1 MFKTHLTPDS
11 DSEALI
17 KNLICN
23 NLAGQFGGWKSLEE
37 LWPFDDSFNQTN
49 PLVWLEDPQLQCKSC
64 QGFLT
69 PVPPPPPPI
78 HLYSPT
84 HRVYLNSENKMH
96 SVKRQKTLLENDLS
110 CVILFDPESDSKD
123 LFYGSSKF

>member
-49 PLVWLEDPQLQCKSC
+49 PLVWLEDRSPLRPREGEGPAQGRKAGWPTPAYGPETQLC
-64 QGFLT
+64 
-69 PVPPPPPPI
+69 P
-78 HLYSPT
+78 
-84 HRVYLNSENKMH
+84 
-96 SVKRQKTLLENDLS
+96 
-110 CVILFDPESDSKD
+110 
-123 LFYGSSKF
+123 